1 MAGAALHTRRGTPTP
16 ATASPVCMSP
26 TSKVGQRLRVTREPG
41 PARAPPQRPLWKRR
55 GEMLSSTSTWRML
68 GCEPPKLWARG
79 KSHICSHST
88 ATLPLAWAPVLNFHR
103 TDLLTEFLSRSRVL
117 PRAPVA
123 GLQGDGCSENSPAGQ
138 LVPWPTLLRVTAKP
152 PTVPQGVPVEG
163 EDPTGPGGK
172 APAEE
177 CWPLGSSWRGSSCP
191 DQGSGGDGPESV
203 SSRGLLSGVPKGRP

>member
-1 MAGAALHTRRGTPTP
+1 M
-16 ATASPVCMSP
+16 
-26 TSKVGQRLRVTREPG
+26 
-41 PARAPPQRPLWKRR
+41 RAPKVVGPGQVPHLFSLYSQLA
-55 GEMLSSTSTWRML
+55 LSL
-68 GCEPPKLWARG
+68 G
-79 KSHICSHST
+79 
-88 ATLPLAWAPVLNFHR
+88 PVPSFRR
-103 TDLLTEFLSRSRVL
+103 TDLLTEFLSRSHAL

-177 CWPLGSSWRGSSCP
+177 CWPLGSSWRGRAALT
-191 DQGSGGDGPESV
+191 
-203 SSRGLLSGVPKGRP
+203 RGLEGTVLGLCLVGVCCLVPQRADPEGTGWDCTPLSWRIGGS